1 MMLDHLCCQDRSSQ
15 ELTDSVSLS
24 QINPINRITFPT
36 AEQARCRRVVTRS
49 RARPTGKYP
58 SWKMGRMIQW
68 ESLNELHAFRLLD
81 CDPQVT
87 AFHEQPCEIVFVQNG
102 EVRRHYPDVCVETR
116 DSKELWEIKPESE
129 AARAEIVA
137 RTTLLSNALRQYGFT
152 YRLVLAHDLARQPRL
167 HNANILLRHGRRAPT
182 ECEREGIRLLLMH
195 TGYLNWG
202 EVCHGVYGAKGLEVL
217 CRLVLEGK
225 AFFDMDVP
233 LSPCTQFF
241 SSHGD
246 L

>member
-1 MMLDHLCCQDRSSQ
+1 
-15 ELTDSVSLS
+15 
-24 QINPINRITFPT
+24 
-36 AEQARCRRVVTRS
+36 
-49 RARPTGKYP
+49 
-58 SWKMGRMIQW
+58 MIQW

-129 AARAEIVA
+129 ASRAEIVA

-152 YRLVLAHDLARQPRL
+152 YRLVLAHDLARQPRQ

-182 ECEREGIRLLLMH
+182 EGNFGLVLSGCSGLGVRRSFSSYSGFVLSGDFSLHLHRRDQPLIRL
-195 TGYLNWG
+195 
-202 EVCHGVYGAKGLEVL
+202 
-217 CRLVLEGK
+217 
-225 AFFDMDVP
+225 
-233 LSPCTQFF
+233 
-241 SSHGD
+241 
-246 L
+246 